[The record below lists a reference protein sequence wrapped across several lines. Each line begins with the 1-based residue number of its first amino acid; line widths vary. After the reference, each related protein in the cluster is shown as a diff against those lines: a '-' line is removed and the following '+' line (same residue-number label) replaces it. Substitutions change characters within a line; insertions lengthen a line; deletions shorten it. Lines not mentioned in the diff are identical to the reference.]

1 MGDGEPRSLN
11 QRNARLIRGLTSHMS
26 DRPPS
31 FSLDDDQDEGNDQQP
46 EVETLRKVKV
56 QGRRRLCKL
65 SSKDDGCQ
73 PSALDETI
81 LDDDDDHRA
90 RGMNDSSSSG
100 IREILKDLS
109 SKLDS
114 LTIEK
119 KGKGNDRSKDG
130 SQFVDLSTPNPI
142 AERGKENEKVVN
154 TVEEPEYES
163 ALSSLSSGSRFEN
176 SFDELY
182 GSGETKSPAQKSS
195 DRQETAKKLD
205 VYGSQERIPPT
216 NGDMGHLS
224 TISSNSKSSGS
235 SSWAEEENC
244 VVLDDDCESNYD
256 DTDSITF
263 FGQQRTYTLP
273 GKVAKILY
281 PHQREGLKWLWDIHC
296 KLGGGILGDDMGLGK
311 TMQISAF
318 LAGLFASNSIK
329 RALIVAPKT
338 LLGHWIKELSVVGLS
353 GNIREYFGSA
363 GNLRDY
369 ELKSV
374 LQNGGVLLTTYDI
387 VRNNSKALC
396 GNDLLVDDTSE
407 ETWDYIILD
416 EGHTIKN
423 PSTQRAKSLIQIP
436 SAHRIII
443 SGTPIQNNLKELW
456 ALFYFCCPNV
466 LGDKN
471 EFKEKY
477 EKPILRGNDKS
488 ATAREKWIGST
499 VAKELRERIK
509 PYFLRRLKSEVFLHE
524 DTKSGKISKKE
535 EIIVWLRLTSCQRQ
549 LYEAFLQSETVFSS
563 VQGSPLAALTVLKKI
578 CDHPSL
584 LTKRA
589 TDDVLEGMDKML
601 DGNDHALMEK
611 MVMDVTRISTDD
623 APRQLDNVSCK
634 INFLMSLLENLVA
647 EGHNV
652 LVFSQTRKML
662 DIIQDEIKCKGY
674 GFSRIDGTIKASER
688 QSIINDFQAGNAP
701 PIFLLTS
708 QVGGLGLTL
717 TRADR
722 VIVVDPAWN
731 PSTDNQCVDR
741 AYRIG
746 QHRDVLVYRLM
757 TCGTIEE
764 KIYRMQV
771 FKGCLFKTATEQ
783 KEQTRYFSQKDIREL
798 FSLPEQGFDV
808 SLTQKQLHEEHDC
821 EHIMDDSFKDH
832 IKFLHSQGI
841 AGISHH
847 SLLFSKTAAL
857 SVANDDWVVQRKQAA
872 AGVRA
877 SSTSYLERDVNSA
890 HLAVNPKEWKQKTV
904 DGSTTDYRHLRE
916 SEIRERIKRLSQT
929 LENKAIISKLPD
941 KGENIKNKIFSLNS
955 QLLKFSECELQP
967 DNLSPRAEDKEG
979 FVNVDISLELQKLS
993 LSK

>member
-11 QRNARLIRGLTSHMS
+11 QRNARLIRHLTSHVS

-31 FSLDDDQDEGNDQQP
+31 FSLVDDQDETYDQQP
-46 EVETLRKVKV
+46 EVDTLRKVKV

-65 SSKDDGCQ
+65 SSKDDESQ
-73 PSALDETI
+73 RSTLDETI
-81 LDDDDDHRA
+81 LDDEDGRHV
-90 RGMNDSSSSG
+90 RGTNDSSPSE
-100 IREILKDLS
+100 IRDILKDLS
-109 SKLDS
+109 SKLES
-114 LTIEK
+114 LSIETK
-119 KGKGNDRSKDG
+119 KGKGIDRGKDG
-130 SQFVDLSTPNPI
+130 SQFVDLSTPSPI
-142 AERGKENEKVVN
+142 AKRGKENEKVVDA
-154 TVEEPEYES
+154 VEEPEYES
-163 ALSSLSSGSRFEN
+163 ALSSLSSGSRVGDSFE
-176 SFDELY
+176 E
-182 GSGETKSPAQKSS
+182 
-195 DRQETAKKLD
+195 
-205 VYGSQERIPPT
+205 
-216 NGDMGHLS
+216 
-224 TISSNSKSSGS
+224 
-235 SSWAEEENC
+235 
-244 VVLDDDCESNYD
+244 LDDDGESHYD

-263 FGQQRTYTLP
+263 VGEQKTYTLP
-273 GKVAKILY
+273 GKVAKMLF

-318 LAGLFASNSIK
+318 LAGLFASNIIK

-353 GNIREYFGSA
+353 EKIREYFGNA
-363 GNLRDY
+363 GSLRDY

-374 LQNGGVLLTTYDI
+374 LQDGGVLLTTYDI

-396 GNDLLVDDTSE
+396 GNDFLDDDTSE

-436 SAHRIII
+436 GTHRVII

-456 ALFYFCCPNV
+456 ALFYFCCPKV

-488 ATAREKWIGST
+488 ATAREKWVGST
-499 VAKELRERIK
+499 VAKELREKIK

-524 DTKSGKISKKE
+524 DTKSAKISKKE

-584 LTKRA
+584 LTQRA

-601 DGNDHALMEK
+601 DGDDHALMEK
-611 MVMDVTRISTDD
+611 MVMDVTRISSDD
-623 APRQLDNVSCK
+623 APRQLGNVSCK

-647 EGHNV
+647 EDHNV

-674 GFSRIDGTIKASER
+674 GFSRIDGTTKASER
-688 QSIINDFQAGNAP
+688 QNIINEFQAGNAP

-746 QHRDVLVYRLM
+746 QLKDVLVYRLM

-764 KIYRMQV
+764 KIYKMQV
-771 FKGCLFKTATEQ
+771 FKGGLFKTATEQ

-821 EHIMDDSFKDH
+821 EHIIDDSFKDH
-832 IKFLHSQGI
+832 VKFLHSQGI

-857 SVANDDWVVQRKQAA
+857 SVANEDWVAPRKKVTSV
-872 AGVRA
+872 GRA
-877 SSTSYLERDVNSA
+877 SSTSYLEHNVDGA
-890 HLAVNPKEWKQKTV
+890 HLAVNPREWKQKTM
-904 DGSTTDYRHLRE
+904 DPSTADYGRLHE
-916 SEIRERIKRLSQT
+916 SEIRERIKRLSQI
-929 LENKAIISKLPD
+929 LENKIRERTSKRRFWP
-941 KGENIKNKIFSLNS
+941 
-955 QLLKFSECELQP
+955 
-967 DNLSPRAEDKEG
+967 
-979 FVNVDISLELQKLS
+979 
-993 LSK
+993 